1 MFQHKEELKRSI
13 VLMWKNKILWL
24 FGLFLAEGYVFT
36 NVRVS
41 DNRRA
46 AIEKFLGPDF
56 WKNLTEFF
64 NDAAI
69 LIVKQFWLIGLV
81 LLALFILSIVSRGA
95 LLSSLLIIKEG
106 NKAEFKKQTKA
117 GLAKFWKLLGLSVL
131 LWLGN
136 LPVMILWYFGLART
150 SGLLVGIGLALFFI
164 YNILIL
170 LFKHYSYCFV
180 VYEGANIFAGIARG
194 WQLFIKNWKDSV
206 LAQVA
211 RLFATAIASVAL
223 LLAAIIVSITFFV
236 VGMIVAAFAGKIGFD
251 IVVGIGMVVFF
262 GVLFWLNAMLN
273 VYVYSYLTKLY
284 WWLKNN

>member
-13 VLMWKNKILWL
+13 VLMWKNKILWV

-36 NVRVS
+36 NVRIS
-41 DNRRA
+41 DARKA

-64 NDAAI
+64 NDAVI
-69 LIVKQFWLIGLV
+69 LIVKQFWLIGLI
-81 LLALFILSIVSRGA
+81 LLALFVLSIIARGA
-95 LLSSLLIIKEG
+95 LLSSLRTIKDK
-106 NKAEFKKQTKA
+106 NKAEFKKEVKSGA
-117 GLAKFWKLLGLSVL
+117 ENFWKLFGLCVL

-136 LPVMILWYFGLART
+136 LPVMIIWYFGLART
-150 SGLLVGIGLALFFI
+150 SGLLVGIGLALFFV

-170 LFKHYSYCFV
+170 LFKHYSYCFI
-180 VYEGANIFAGIARG
+180 VYDGADIFAGIARG

-206 LAQVA
+206 LAQFA
-211 RLFATAIASVAL
+211 RLLATAIASIGL
-223 LLAAIIVSITFFV
+223 LVAAIIVSITFFV
-236 VGMIVAAFAGKIGFD
+236 IGMIVAAFAGKLGFN

-284 WWLKNN
+284 WWLKSN